1 MSERPLGFQVTPTP
15 QQGRPQQQQAH
26 IQQQIQQ
33 KRQRAKLPSSLSE
46 FIVDD
51 LKLFTSPVTVVVD
64 EFLKQ
69 LKR

>member
-1 MSERPLGFQVTPTP
+1 MPERLIGFQVAPTP
-15 QQGRPQQQQAH
+15 QQGPQQQH
-26 IQQQIQQ
+26 IEQNVQQ
-33 KRQRAKLPSSLSE
+33 KRRHATVSSSLSE

-51 LKLFTSPVTVVVD
+51 LKLFTSPLTVVVD

>member
-1 MSERPLGFQVTPTP
+1 MPEPMIGFQVAAAPEP
-15 QQGRPQQQQAH
+15 QQAQVQPEIQHGRRTPN
-26 IQQQIQQ
+26 IS
-33 KRQRAKLPSSLSE
+33 PSLSE

-51 LKLFTSPVTVVVD
+51 LKLFVTPVTVVVD

>member
-1 MSERPLGFQVTPTP
+1 MSEQPLGFQVAPTP
-15 QQGRPQQQQAH
+15 QQGPQQQQQV
-26 IQQQIQQ
+26 QQQIQQ
-33 KRQRAKLPSSLSE
+33 KRRRATLPSSLSE

-51 LKLFTSPVTVVVD
+51 LKLFASPVTVVVD